1 MKTQHREC
9 DEHMIKTMYLVVL
22 LVFAVAA
29 RDSEL
34 DKVRREAVFL
44 FSFLLTLPNHS
55 VSSRSGA
62 TGPRVR

>member
-1 MKTQHREC
+1 
-9 DEHMIKTMYLVVL
+9 MIKTMYLVVL